1 MQTAESTK
9 PYLYYEQIINGLVGI
24 PKRISTYLGH
34 AILVRNEQHRL
45 ELEKQRQLETT
56 RLPIDVEK
64 DSSDNKGLFKLPL
77 FGWLSSGDKKVQ
89 EELPK
94 DVEES
99 PLKEVLPNDVEET
112 PLKEASASDVEETP
126 LKEVL
131 PKDVEETP
139 LNEALPKDVE
149 ETPLKEVL
157 PKDVEETPLKE
168 VLPNDVEDSPLKE
181 ASPKDVLLRQC
192 NIRKWN

>member
-94 DVEES
+94 DVEE
-99 PLKEVLPNDVEET
+99 
-112 PLKEASASDVEETP
+112 
-126 LKEVL
+126 
-131 PKDVEETP
+131 
-139 LNEALPKDVE
+139 
-149 ETPLKEVL
+149 TPLKEVL

-168 VLPNDVEDSPLKE
+168 ALPKDVEETPLNEVLPKDVEETSLKEDLPKEVEETLLKE
-181 ASPKDVLLRQC
+181 ASPKDVEETPLKEALSNDVLLRQC